1 MQTQSPS
8 SVELDERSAPI
19 SREGGGPQTETL
31 AKVRL
36 TNGNWVAP
44 VRRKV
49 ERQAP
54 AKSRKR
60 LIVAMA
66 AVVLL
71 ALAATALYLMVQ
83 DEPIGVGAPPAPTSE
98 RSRDEILRDLVNR
111 NLIPEQ
117 ALDPEPRSR
126 EEILRDLVNR
136 NLIPEQAL
144 DPEPR
149 SRDEVLRDLVN
160 RNLIPEQAL
169 GG

>member
-1 MQTQSPS
+1 MQTQSPG
-8 SVELDERSAPI
+8 SVELDERSAPT
-19 SREGGGPQTETL
+19 SREGGGLQAETL
-31 AKVRL
+31 AKASS

-54 AKSRKR
+54 AKIRKR
-60 LIVAMA
+60 LLVAMA

-71 ALAATALYLMVQ
+71 ALAATALYLIAQ
-83 DEPIGVGAPPAPTSE
+83 DEPIGVSAPPAPTSE
-98 RSRDEILRDLVNR
+98 RSRD
-111 NLIPEQ
+111 
-117 ALDPEPRSR
+117 
-126 EEILRDLVNR
+126 EILRDLVNR

-169 GG
+169 DPQPRSRDEILRDLVNRNLIPAQALDG